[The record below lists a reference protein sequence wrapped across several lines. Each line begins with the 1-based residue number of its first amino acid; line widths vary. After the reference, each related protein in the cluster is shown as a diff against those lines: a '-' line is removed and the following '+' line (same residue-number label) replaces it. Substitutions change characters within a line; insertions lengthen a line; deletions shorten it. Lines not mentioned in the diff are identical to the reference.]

1 MTIHK
6 SKGLEFPVV
15 FVPALD
21 ARSKGD
27 TDMLRFNA
35 DAGLGIKV
43 DMGGELQDTSVMLAI
58 KDIEKQLDSAEKQ
71 RQLYVA
77 MTRAQDRLILSGTY
91 DSSSKSRSEN
101 WFSSLRNIL
110 QDYDQFLLK
119 EYEAGKKGTAV
130 KSAADLEQVLV
141 TDELLQRIKPL
152 PEYGLE
158 WQRSLSAT
166 ALQTYLDCPRCYYYQ
181 YILQMPGYEA
191 VNAADASGYLPAAL
205 QGTVIHKALELLT
218 NGYEQANR
226 LSGQRCRH
234 IRYREVLQGHT
245 ICICSILMDRFIKG
259 CRKLNVRL
267 RSALSCRCCRN
278 MGLLLCSAVILTVL
292 FLTVTGL
299 CRSSTIKQACRR
311 QQANLR
317 RVIFISWHCI
327 KRQRQN
333 YGSARQHWPNCI
345 FYKIIPAGSCR
356 IAVIGCRKLPNY
368 AEIFFRNAEKV
379 NLL

>member
-1 MTIHK
+1 M
-6 SKGLEFPVV
+6 
-15 FVPALD
+15 
-21 ARSKGD
+21 
-27 TDMLRFNA
+27 
-35 DAGLGIKV
+35 
-43 DMGGELQDTSVMLAI
+43 
-58 KDIEKQLDSAEKQ
+58 
-71 RQLYVA
+71 
-77 MTRAQDRLILSGTY
+77 
-91 DSSSKSRSEN
+91 
-101 WFSSLRNIL
+101 
-110 QDYDQFLLK
+110 
-119 EYEAGKKGTAV
+119 
-130 KSAADLEQVLV
+130 EQVLV

-218 NGYEQANR
+218 NGYEQEPA
-226 LSGQRCRH
+226 
-234 IRYREVLQGHT
+234 
-245 ICICSILMDRFIKG
+245 F
-259 CRKLNVRL
+259 
-267 RSALSCRCCRN
+267 RSALQAYKVQGSAARTYDMYMQYINGPLYQRLQEAERKAEISFELP
-278 MGLLLCSAVILTVL
+278 LLQEYGITAVFSGYIDCTVFNSDGTLTIVDY
-292 FLTVTGL
+292 
-299 CRSSTIKQACRR
+299 KQACRR

-345 FYKIIPAGSCR
+345 FYKIIPAGSCG

-368 AEIFFRNAEKV
+368 AEIFFETQRK
-379 NLL
+379 